1 MKNLFKLPC
10 ALVLFGLLTNAC
22 QKDKM
27 LNVNEPTI
35 PLNLSGKYVNPST
48 PPRGNSPSPQ
58 SPKTP
63 TNQKIPNNTPQAP
76 KPDRTGTSTF
86 TQNGGRN
93 LFGNRVDH
101 NNNVIPQASIGRY
114 GQNGQ
119 AGRNQ
124 NQNPQNNVGRYTLT
138 TPPSNNYTIDL
149 SQL

>member
-27 LNVNEPTI
+27 LSLNEPSTS
-35 PLNLSGKYVNPST
+35 LNLSGKYVVPST
-48 PPRGNSPSPQ
+48 PPTGSNQPPR

-63 TNQKIPNNTPQAP
+63 PNQRIPNNTPQAP
-76 KPDRTGTSTF
+76 RPERTGTSTF
-86 TQNGGRN
+86 TQPGRN

-101 NNNVIPQASIGRY
+101 NNNVIPPTNIGGY

-119 AGRNQ
+119 VDRNH
-124 NQNPQNNVGRYTLT
+124 NHQNNAGHYTPY
-138 TPPSNNYTIDL
+138 TPGGGNYSIDL
-149 SQL
+149 SKL